1 MLVPNSTF
9 SNDHVKTTAFEQ
21 TSNHSYL
28 FYPHASSTSSLVT
41 SVSLAPQ
48 KNKIQPRFRNP
59 DGKLYSSAL
68 LSLDQSTSERLRAL
82 ETLKLSN
89 GKI

>member
-1 MLVPNSTF
+1 MYSLCLHQIGRFRIYP
-9 SNDHVKTTAFEQ
+9 FEQ

-28 FYPHASSTSSLVT
+28 FYPHASSASPLVT
-41 SVSLAPQ
+41 SVSLSQKQISAP
-48 KNKIQPRFRNP
+48 IRNP
-59 DGKLYSSAL
+59 NAKLYSSAL

-89 GKI
+89 GEI